1 MKPRILLVPDW
12 LGWITGTQAKA
23 IKAYNP
29 QFDCDIVP
37 MAALRHAIG
46 CGWKPE
52 DEFELV
58 HLMTT
63 QVAEEFGPRFLG
75 RIPTVTSMHHIH
87 DEKDLEADTSGDAIM
102 TVSSPWEEELVRRGV
117 PREKMVRVANGV
129 DTHLFRPPSQEERD
143 KVRRRFAFDNRE
155 LVIGFVGKKGS
166 DDFGRKGFD
175 IFCEGLIQLR
185 RSGAPCVALVQGSG
199 WQEELKERLKGQVRF
214 IYVPFAQ
221 NSSEVYRTMDFY
233 WVASRIEG
241 GPVPLLEAMASGVP
255 CVCRNVGM
263 VRDAITS
270 DKEGIAFDEGTPAE
284 FAAETRSLWT
294 DRPRYEAVS
303 KAAREAMVDRFR
315 WAITVRPAARLYRAA
330 FREFAKRA
338 GRPAPSDLPQ
348 DPTEIPAEDKTL
360 DMVPTMV
367 SLPAALHMDA
377 AFMDSMSMVHELFRV
392 KNKVA
397 ASKFSAE
404 LCLRYPRKLG
414 QIASINFKAWIA
426 PCRMTLGR
434 WRGQLAGV
442 LSGKNNRKEEKR
454 E

>member
-1 MKPRILLVPDW
+1 MKPRILLIPDW
-12 LGWITGTQAKA
+12 LGWITGTEAKA

-52 DEFELV
+52 LDFDAV
-58 HLMTT
+58 HLFTT
-63 QVAEEFGPRFLG
+63 ETVREFGPRFLG
-75 RIPTVTSMHHIH
+75 KLPTVTSMHHVH
-87 DEKDLEADTSGDAIM
+87 DEADVVLDVSGDAIM
-102 TVSSPWEEELVRRGV
+102 TGSSPWETDLIRRGV
-117 PREKMVRVANGV
+117 PREKLIRLAYGV
-129 DTHLFRPPSQEERD
+129 DCRKFRPPSVTERL
-143 KVRRRFAFDNRE
+143 VARRGLRLHHNEVA
-155 LVIGFVGKKGS
+155 VGFVGKKGS
-166 DDFGRKGFD
+166 DNVGRKGFD
-175 IFCEGLIQLR
+175 IYCEAIR
-185 RSGAPCVALVQGSG
+185 RLVMAGVPCVALVLGSG
-199 WQEELKERLKGQVRF
+199 WQEELRKSLPSAVRHIHLPYMKDPSL
-214 IYVPFAQ
+214 IYRA
-221 NSSEVYRTMDFY
+221 MDFY
-233 WVASRIEG
+233 WVCSRIEG
-241 GPVPLLEAMASGVP
+241 GPVPLLEAMATGVP

-303 KAAREAMVDRFR
+303 KAARGAMVDRFR

-330 FREFAKRA
+330 FREFATRA

-367 SLPAALHMDA
+367 SLPAAWHTDA
-377 AFMDSMSMVHELFRV
+377 ALMDSMSMVHELFRV

-397 ASKFSAE
+397 ASKLSAE

-442 LSGKNNRKEEKR
+442 LSGKNNRKETKQE
-454 E
+454 